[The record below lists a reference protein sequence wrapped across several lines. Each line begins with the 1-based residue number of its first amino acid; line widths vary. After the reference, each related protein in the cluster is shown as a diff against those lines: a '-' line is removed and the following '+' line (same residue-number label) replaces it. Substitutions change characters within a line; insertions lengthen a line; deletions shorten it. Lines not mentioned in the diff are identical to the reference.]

1 MDFVCTCMY
10 NIRLNFD
17 LCTGTADYVCPQS
30 LDGAKYN
37 IKFRGEPVEPVNQF
51 NYLGLARPISYW
63 SVNTEKLV
71 SKVNKR
77 IGLLCNL
84 NSAKD

>member
-1 MDFVCTCMY
+1 M
-10 NIRLNFD
+10 
-17 LCTGTADYVCPQS
+17 
-30 LDGAKYN
+30 
-37 IKFRGEPVEPVNQF
+37 RGEPVEQVDQF
-51 NYLGLARPISYW
+51 KYLGIWLDPSLTW